1 MNSEIEATLQTVLG
15 TDLAQIISETQ
26 AIAGYELPPQARRGF
41 LLFHQF
47 ITDPVP
53 SYIAG
58 WRASPT
64 AEHWCQ
70 RHVNGVLGDV
80 QNAVRR
86 VFYHRPRRSV
96 RSSSRSPSCTKSS

>member
-1 MNSEIEATLQTVLG
+1 MNSEMEATLRTVLG

-26 AIAGYELPPQARRGF
+26 AIAGYELPPQTRRGF

-47 ITDPVP
+47 VTDPVP
-53 SYIAG
+53 RYIAE

-64 AEHWCQ
+64 AEHWYH

-86 VFYHRPRRSV
+86 AFYHRDRMAEIEEALLRAIEKV
-96 RSSSRSPSCTKSS
+96 